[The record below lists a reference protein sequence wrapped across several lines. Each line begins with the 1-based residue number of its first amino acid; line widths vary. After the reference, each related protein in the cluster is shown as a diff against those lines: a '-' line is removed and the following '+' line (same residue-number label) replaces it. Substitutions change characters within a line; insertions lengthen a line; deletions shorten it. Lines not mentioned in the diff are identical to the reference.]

1 MLIDFH
7 THILPG
13 IDDGS
18 RNVEMSLR
26 MLAAQREQQVDEIV
40 ATPHFYAQKDSV
52 EEFLLRRQRSYEKL
66 KTKMAETNLD
76 QKLHLAAEVYYFQGI
91 GSAGMIP
98 KLCVEGTQTLL
109 LEMPF
114 AQWNSAIYA
123 DVEKLVRHQK
133 LKVVL
138 AHIER
143 YYEFQ
148 KKKEIWDAIMELPL
162 YKQMN
167 AGVFLNWKIM
177 ELPLYKQMNAGV
189 FLNWKKRHK
198 AFQLAKEATTIILGS
213 DCHNMDTRHP
223 NLAEGRIVLAK
234 KFGEAFL
241 QKTDCLTREVLQ

>member
-52 EEFLLRRQRSYEKL
+52 EEFLLRR
-66 KTKMAETNLD
+66 
-76 QKLHLAAEVYYFQGI
+76 

-167 AGVFLNWKIM
+167 AGVFLNWKR
-177 ELPLYKQMNAGV
+177 
-189 FLNWKKRHK
+189 RHK
-198 AFQLAKEATTIILGS
+198 AFQLAKDAGTIILGS
-213 DCHNMDTRHP
+213 DCHNMDNRHP
-223 NLAEGRIVLAK
+223 NLAEG
-234 KFGEAFL
+234 GEAFL
-241 QKTDCLTREVLQ
+241 RRTDRLTAEVLQ

>member
-1 MLIDFH
+1 MPIDFH

-66 KTKMAETNLD
+66 KTAMEENGFD
-76 QKLHLAAEVYYFQGI
+76 QKLYLAAEVYYFQGI

-114 AQWNSAIYA
+114 GPVGFCHLCRCGETGTAPETESCPCPY
-123 DVEKLVRHQK
+123 
-133 LKVVL
+133 
-138 AHIER
+138 ER
-143 YYEFQ
+143 YY
-148 KKKEIWDAIMELPL
+148 
-162 YKQMN
+162 
-167 AGVFLNWKIM
+167 
-177 ELPLYKQMNAGV
+177 
-189 FLNWKKRHK
+189 
-198 AFQLAKEATTIILGS
+198 
-213 DCHNMDTRHP
+213 
-223 NLAEGRIVLAK
+223 
-234 KFGEAFL
+234 
-241 QKTDCLTREVLQ
+241 

>member
-1 MLIDFH
+1 MPIDFH

-52 EEFLLRRQRSYEKL
+52 EEFLLRRQCSYEKL

-114 AQWNSAIYA
+114 AQWKCLCSFHTDTSSGNAVCP
-123 DVEKLVRHQK
+123 VE
-133 LKVVL
+133 
-138 AHIER
+138 
-143 YYEFQ
+143 F
-148 KKKEIWDAIMELPL
+148 
-162 YKQMN
+162 
-167 AGVFLNWKIM
+167 
-177 ELPLYKQMNAGV
+177 
-189 FLNWKKRHK
+189 
-198 AFQLAKEATTIILGS
+198 
-213 DCHNMDTRHP
+213 CHLCRC
-223 NLAEGRIVLAK
+223 
-234 KFGEAFL
+234 GETGTAPE
-241 QKTDCLTREVLQ
+241 TESCPCPY